1 MTKDKIKEIKKFT
14 EELLKIMGF
23 EAQIKVELKEKVIFV
38 DIQLEEAGSLI
49 GFRGENLSSLEHI
62 LRAVISKNE
71 YTPLVLNIGQY
82 RQKQEDFIKQKALGL
97 AVKVRQTKR
106 PEVMMPMSAW
116 ERRIV
121 HLALAEEKDIETESV
136 GAEPNRRIIIKIKE

>member
-1 MTKDKIKEIKKFT
+1 MTKDRLGKIKSFT

-23 EAQIKVELKEKVIFV
+23 EAQVKTELKDEVIFV

-49 GFRGENLSSLEHI
+49 GFRGENLSALEHV
-62 LRAVISKNE
+62 LRAVVSKNE

-97 AVKVRQTKR
+97 ATKVRQTKR
-106 PEVMMPMSAW
+106 PEVMMPMSSW
-116 ERRIV
+116 GRRIV
-121 HLALAEEKDIETESV
+121 HLALSELDDIATESV